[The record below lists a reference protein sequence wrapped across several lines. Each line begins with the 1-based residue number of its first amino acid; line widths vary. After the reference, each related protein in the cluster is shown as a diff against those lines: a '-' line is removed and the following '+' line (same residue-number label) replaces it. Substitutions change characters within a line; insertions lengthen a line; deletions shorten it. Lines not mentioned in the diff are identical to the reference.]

1 MADVTRDE
9 SSVSNSLAGE
19 DQGGFQVVK
28 RRKDSKS
35 PVRQPTLRGKKTIT
49 SADSVRAVPR
59 RMTAFVDRLHIDTS
73 EADLRDFLS
82 SAGLSNPMYKK
93 LVPKD
98 SRTFR
103 TAAFMVST
111 DASRRE
117 LFNNESTWPEGC
129 ELRDWVFKEK
139 K

>member
-1 MADVTRDE
+1 MTRDE

-19 DQGGFQVVK
+19 VQGGFQIVK
-28 RRKDSKS
+28 GRKDSKL

-49 SADSVRAVPR
+49 SADYVRAVPR
-59 RMTAFVDRLHIDTS
+59 RLTAFVGRLHIDTS

-82 SAGLSNPMYKK
+82 SAGLSNPMCKK
-93 LVPKD
+93 LVSKD
-98 SRTFR
+98 GRTFR
-103 TAAFMVST
+103 TAAFMFSA
-111 DASRRE
+111 DASCRE
-117 LFNNESTWPEGC
+117 LFNDESTWPEGC